1 MCALLPDSPSCVMSK
16 CWNQTPRHGVS
27 LLQQGPGR
35 QSRHVSKIIHFKRKA
50 TRSERF
56 EALMA
61 PHFDALYKA
70 ARRMTL
76 SPDDAEDL
84 LQEVCITVLNRLE
97 QVERVEYP
105 RAWLIRVMYNRFIDD
120 TRRMSRSPF
129 DYASTGEASDEPDE
143 IAAETA
149 RPEELV
155 GRDQEIER
163 ILRAMR
169 CLNPEQCSLVA
180 MHDVEGIS
188 IDELSG
194 LTGMPAGTIKSQ
206 LHRIRK
212 KLGRLLSNKEIGRP
226 QLKIVGGKS

>member
-1 MCALLPDSPSCVMSK
+1 M
-16 CWNQTPRHGVS
+16 N
-27 LLQQGPGR
+27 
-35 QSRHVSKIIHFKRKA
+35 KIIHLKRRP
-50 TRSERF
+50 TRSERY

-61 PHFDALYKA
+61 PHLDALYKA

-84 LQEVCITVLNRLE
+84 LQEVCITVLNRLD

-105 RAWLIRVMYNRFIDD
+105 RAWLIRVMYNRFVDD

-129 DYASTGEASDEPDE
+129 NNASTGEASDDPND

-149 RPEELV
+149 RPDELV

-169 CLNPEQCSLVA
+169 CLNAEQCSLVA

-188 IDELSG
+188 IEELSS

-206 LHRIRK
+206 LHRTRK
-212 KLGRLLSNKEIGRP
+212 KLGRLLSNETIGRP
-226 QLKIVGGKS
+226 HLKIVGGKS

>member
-1 MCALLPDSPSCVMSK
+1 M
-16 CWNQTPRHGVS
+16 N
-27 LLQQGPGR
+27 
-35 QSRHVSKIIHFKRKA
+35 KIIHLKRRPK
-50 TRSERF
+50 RSERF
-56 EALMA
+56 ETLMA

-84 LQEVCITVLNRLE
+84 MQEVCITVLNRLD

-120 TRRMSRSPF
+120 TRRLSRSPF
-129 DYASTGEASDEPDE
+129 DNASTGESSDEPDD

-149 RPEELV
+149 RPDELV
-155 GRDQEIER
+155 GREQEIER

-169 CLNPEQCSLVA
+169 CLNAEQCSLVA

-188 IDELSG
+188 IEELSS

-212 KLGRLLSNKEIGRP
+212 KLGRLLSNETIGRP
-226 QLKIVGGKS
+226 HLRIIGGKS